1 MMEPFEHT
9 KYPMHKV
16 LIIGCPGSGKS
27 TFARKL
33 QSLLQL
39 PLIYLDMLHHHPDHS
54 LTPPDQFDHMLHEIL
69 IRPQWIIDG
78 NYMRTMA
85 LRLRYADTVFYL
97 DYDPAVCLA
106 GILEREGTKRVDMPW
121 ETDEND
127 AEFIEYVK
135 TFQNLQ
141 CPKIEA
147 LLHAS
152 ESTFRLIRFTTREQS
167 EQYLVELRIVKEK
180 GVRSA

>member
-1 MMEPFEHT
+1 MDLSPLG
-9 KYPMHKV
+9 PW
-16 LIIGCPGSGKS
+16 
-27 TFARKL
+27 
-33 QSLLQL
+33 L
-39 PLIYLDMLHHHPDHS
+39 PLLEPELQKPYFAELTRRVDEARSTVTVYPPEHEVFRAFS
-54 LTPPDQFDHMLHEIL
+54 LTPPDQFDHMLHKIL

-85 LRLRYADTVFYL
+85 LRLCYADTVFYL

-127 AEFIEYVK
+127 DEFIEYVK
-135 TFQNLQ
+135 TFQNRQ
-141 CPKIEA
+141 RPKIEA
-147 LLHAS
+147 LLHAN

-167 EQYLVELRIVKEK
+167 EQYLVDLRKVKEK